1 MKLHRLVSLSRLVS
15 AAGLVVASVGA
26 QANGGVHWSVNVDA
40 PLQGLGRIS
49 TEVSSSPRGRAYAVP
64 VVYAPQPVVYA
75 PAPVIVRPY
84 RPVYAQPVVYVPPRP
99 VYRAVHEGW
108 HWRHEHRHHH
118 GHAHGYGG
126 RPSWGEGRG
135 EERMMLPND
144 RGHQAQEGR
153 RGDGERRGYRGY

>member
-15 AAGLVVASVGA
+15 AAGLVLASVGA

-75 PAPVIVRPY
+75 PAPVVVRHHH
-84 RPVYAQPVVYVPPRP
+84 PVYAQPVVYVPPRHFHHG
-99 VYRAVHEGW
+99 AHAGW
-108 HWRHEHRHHH
+108 RWRHEQRHHQH
-118 GHAHGYGG
+118 GHGYDARSSG
-126 RPSWGEGRG
+126 GEGRG
-135 EERMMLPND
+135 GERMMVPNG
-144 RGHQAQEGR
+144 GHQAQEGQ